1 MRGAVIGSGVVHV
14 GIIGALFLVRQR
26 GTIVVAG
33 PEVVQ
38 VALLEPAA
46 PTPAVRAPAPPPP
59 PKPAPP
65 AEAVKPTE
73 EKGVRI
79 EPPRKPK
86 PATPAP
92 RQEPAPAPAL
102 PYAAVGNAGL
112 KGQVSV
118 DTPDFEFTYYLMLV
132 RNKIAQNWT
141 PPTGTAQGGAAAR
154 AVVYFRIGRGGDLSG
169 IQLETGSGIDFFDR
183 TAVRAVVL
191 SDPLPPLPLGYT
203 GADLGVHFGF
213 EYAGP

>member
-1 MRGAVIGSGVVHV
+1 MRAAVIGSGLVHV
-14 GIIGALFLVRQR
+14 GLIGALFFVRQR

-33 PEVVQ
+33 PDVVQ

-46 PTPAVRAPAPPPP
+46 PAPVVRAPTPPPP
-59 PKPAPP
+59 AKPRPAPVAPVKPA
-65 AEAVKPTE
+65 E

-79 EPPRKPK
+79 EPPKKPK
-86 PATPAP
+86 PAEPTK
-92 RQEPAPAPAL
+92 QEEPAPAL

-141 PPTGTAQGGAAAR
+141 PPSGTAQGGTAAR
-154 AVVYFRIGRGGDLSG
+154 AVVYFRIGRGGDVSG
-169 IQLETGSGIDFFDR
+169 VQLETGSGIDFFDR